1 MITQKQVSAAINT
14 IKAIADAIRDLET
27 VQSGVLYARVMNY
40 LSLQEYEHVIQILV
54 DGEIITKKNHELK
67 WNMK

>member
-14 IKAIADAIRDLET
+14 IKAIADAIKGLGT
-27 VQSGVLYARVMNY
+27 VQSGVLYANVMNH
-40 LSLQEYEHVIQILV
+40 LSLQEYERIIQILV
-54 DGEIITKKNHELK
+54 DSEIITKKNHELK